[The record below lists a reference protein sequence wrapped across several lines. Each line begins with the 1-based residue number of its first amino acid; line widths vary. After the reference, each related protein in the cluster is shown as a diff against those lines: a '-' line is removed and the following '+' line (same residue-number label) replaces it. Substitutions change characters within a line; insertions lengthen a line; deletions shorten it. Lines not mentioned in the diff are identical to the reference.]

1 MKLSKQIK
9 GLSAN
14 IKRDVL
20 TDGNAMAHI
29 LLFAGWCFNLF
40 SLIGASMTPFAI
52 VQVIGVFAFPIGSII
67 GLGLGL
73 GHLFGMIVT
82 LIAMVLV

>member
-9 GLSAN
+9 GLSAD

-20 TDGNAMAHI
+20 KDGEALAYL

-40 SLIGASMTPFAI
+40 SLIGTSLTPFAI
-52 VQVIGVFAFPIGSII
+52 VQAIAVFVFPLGAII
-67 GLGLGL
+67 GLGLAL
-73 GHLFGMIVT
+73 GHLIGMVVT
-82 LIAMVLV
+82 VIAMVLI